1 MQTVGGRV
9 KTAVKRDGR
18 GNLFF
23 QFRRVGAISH
33 EPAPFEFFQNAH
45 ANRLIRHPPIANR
58 QLARI
63 LLVFLPVLV
72 LVF

>member
-33 EPAPFEFFQNAH
+33 EPAPFEFFQDAH
-45 ANRLIRHPPIANR
+45 ANRLIRRPPIANTDFR
-58 QLARI
+58 RVRVQLNPRTERE
-63 LLVFLPVLV
+63 
-72 LVF
+72 